1 MKLFRILFSVIL
13 FSVTLNLSAQQK
25 VIDRVIAVVGK
36 NIVKQSELETQ
47 YTQYLSQGMDPTENT
62 RCTLLEELLYQ
73 KLLLAQAQKDS
84 VEVSDAQVEGELDRR
99 LRLYIQQF
107 GTREKFEEFYGKS
120 VEEFKEELRE
130 NLRDIMLAQTMQ
142 SKITGDISVSPNEVK
157 EYYKS
162 IHPDSL
168 PYINAEVEVGQI
180 VRKAP
185 VSAEAKRDA
194 KEKIE
199 GLRQRILKGEDF
211 ALLARLYSDDLS
223 SAKVGGEI
231 KNVPRGQFVPEFE
244 SLAFSLPEKETSP
257 VFETDYGYHIMQTMQ
272 RRGEIVDV
280 RHILL
285 IPKINALDLD
295 KARTLLDSVYNLIVK
310 DSISFSDA
318 AGKYSQDEESKSS
331 GGLII
336 DPRTGST
343 KIEMN
348 ILSQVD
354 PTVFYTVD
362 KLKEGEVSKPALMA
376 TRDGKQAYR
385 LVYLK
390 SRTQPHKANLK
401 DDYQRMQGEALAE
414 KQEGIINAWIKRKLE
429 VTYIKVADDFKNC
442 DFNNNWLKL

>member
-1 MKLFRILFSVIL
+1 MKLLKILFTGIL
-13 FSVTLNLSAQQK
+13 FYITTNINAQQQ
-25 VIDRVIAVVGK
+25 VIDRIIAVVGK

-47 YTQYLSQGMDPTENT
+47 YSQYLSQGMDPTENT

-84 VEVSDAQVEGELDRR
+84 VEVSDTQVESELDRR

-107 GTREKFEEFYGKS
+107 GSREKFEEFYGKS

-142 SKITGDISVSPNEVK
+142 SKVTGDVSVSPNEVK
-157 EYYKS
+157 EYYRS

-168 PYINAEVEVGQI
+168 PFINAEVEVGQI

-185 VSAEAKRDA
+185 VSAEAKKEA

-199 GLRQRILKGEDF
+199 SLRQRVLKGEDF
-211 ALLARLYSDDLS
+211 ALLARLYSDDPG
-223 SAKVGGEI
+223 SAKNGGEY
-231 KNVPRGQFVPEFE
+231 KNIPRGQFVAEFDAQ
-244 SLAFSLPEKETSP
+244 AFSLAEKETSP
-257 VFETDYGYHIMQTMQ
+257 VFETDFGYHILQTLH

-280 RHILL
+280 RHIL
-285 IPKINALDLD
+285 IVPKVNALDLD
-295 KARTLLDSVYNLIVK
+295 KARTLLDSVYNLIIK

-318 AGKYSQDEESKSS
+318 AGKFSQDEESKSS

-336 DPRTGST
+336 DPRTGSS

-362 KLKEGEVSKPALMA
+362 KLKEGEVSKPSLMA

-390 SRTQPHKANLK
+390 SRTEPHKANLK
-401 DDYQRMQGEALAE
+401 DDYQRIQGEALAE